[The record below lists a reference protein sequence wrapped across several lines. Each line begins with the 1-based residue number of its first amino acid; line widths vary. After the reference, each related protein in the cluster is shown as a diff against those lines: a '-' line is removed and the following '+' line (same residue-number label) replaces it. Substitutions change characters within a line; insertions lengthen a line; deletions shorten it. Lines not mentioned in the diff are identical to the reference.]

1 MTRIEVKAL
10 QEQLIKIG
18 ELAKQTNVSVSTL
31 GYYESLG
38 LLEPAFRNTQNAPVI
53 ALTLLKQGEDNTVMY
68 GCRFL
73 KSALGIYRSNDGGK
87 TWEKLWMETKG
98 VVVKLA
104 NDGGK
109 TWEKL
114 WMETKGVVV
123 KLAIAPNNPQIL
135 YAVNENNTVFQSQD
149 SGKSWQK
156 LS

>member
-104 NDGGK
+104 
-109 TWEKL
+109 
-114 WMETKGVVV
+114 
-123 KLAIAPNNPQIL
+123 IAPNNPQIL